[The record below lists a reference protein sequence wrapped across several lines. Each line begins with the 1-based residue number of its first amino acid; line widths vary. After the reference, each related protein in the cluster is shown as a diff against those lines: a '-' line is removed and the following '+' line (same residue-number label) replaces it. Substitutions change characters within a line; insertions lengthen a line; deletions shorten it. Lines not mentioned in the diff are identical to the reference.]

1 MEDEDLLGSNMK
13 NDVLRYVGGKNKTS
27 GLTSPQGP
35 SPVKKDKSLFE
46 KTAVPFASLS
56 DKYIAKDPVGRESS
70 EQLKNWYENPETMRR
85 LSEQTG
91 LSKEDVQ
98 NRLMSAYSA
107 ETKITSKLPRGA
119 QGEYLSADWGRDK
132 KTVLVAPD
140 AEKGT
145 GFHEKVHATEMDDML
160 GEKLLKITGKP
171 KGLKDTK
178 EYLSKP
184 GEAYAKFSELRI
196 NLGLKPG
203 QKIKD
208 AKQLKEMAKKK
219 GLEYDMFLQSFD
231 ADKIKDAINTIASSE
246 GKKANKNY
254 A

>member
-1 MEDEDLLGSNMK
+1 MEDEELLGSNMK
-13 NDVLRYVGGKNKTS
+13 NDVLRYVGGKKKTS

-35 SPVKKDKSLFE
+35 SPVKKDKNLFE

-70 EQLKNWYENPETMRR
+70 EQLRSWYEHPETMRR
-85 LSEQTG
+85 ISEQTG
-91 LSKEDVQ
+91 LSSEEVQ
-98 NRLMSAYSA
+98 NRLMSSYST

-119 QGEYLSADWGRDK
+119 QGEYLSADWGREK
-132 KTVLVAPD
+132 KKILVAPG

-145 GFHEKVHATEMDDML
+145 GFHEKIHATEMDDML
-160 GEKLLKITGKP
+160 GEKLLQITGKP
-171 KGLKDTK
+171 RGLKDSK
-178 EYLSKP
+178 EYLSRP
-184 GEAYAKFSELRI
+184 GEAYAKFSELRM

-219 GLEYDMFLQSFD
+219 GLEYDMFFQSFD
-231 ADKIKDAINTIASSE
+231 ADKIKDAINTIAVTSSKS
-246 GKKANKNY
+246 KKGY
-254 A
+254 V